1 MKIEVGPVSRAS
13 ALAWL
18 DYAIAAVADLR
29 RVGTTSVSASAIDGF
44 DELITTWRVA
54 AKRPGPFHWETDEPA
69 ERVEYLMKALYT
81 AGLEIER
88 GVETHGM
95 QLRPK
100 EADEFHFVLVR
111 QVLDTLALEGRS
123 SAEFVESIRNEW
135 LIARRD

>member
-1 MKIEVGPVSRAS
+1 MKIEIGPVSRAS

-18 DYAIAAVADLR
+18 DYAMTAVADIR
-29 RVGTTSVSASAIDGF
+29 RVAPRSVSASALDGF
-44 DELITTWRVA
+44 DELITSWRA
-54 AKRPGPFHWETDEPA
+54 AAHHAGPFHWETDETP

-88 GVETHGM
+88 GIETHGT